1 MLQGCKTESRCTT
14 LMGLWELFP
23 KGPKL
28 HQDEEQEGKKRR
40 GESEGTQEGRL
51 KMTQIKL
58 EDRGSAL
65 SAWL

>member
-28 HQDEEQEGKKRR
+28 HQDEEQQGGKKDEESLKEHRR
-40 GESEGTQEGRL
+40 G
-51 KMTQIKL
+51 
-58 EDRGSAL
+58 D
-65 SAWL
+65 